1 MRILPLD
8 TSSFRQI
15 RESGN
20 LYVDKTKW
28 IYRLITE
35 GRCYFLSRPRRFGKS
50 LTINTLKELFRGNKE
65 LFEGLWI
72 YDKWGFEPHPVVI
85 FDFNSID
92 RETPEALK
100 EGLKFNLLDW
110 AEYYELTLK
119 TEQPTTKIFKDLLRE
134 LYKKYKRGVVIL
146 IDEYDKPIIDHLGEG
161 EERFKIAKQNRD
173 VLRNFFGILKGAEVV
188 DILRFVFVTGVSAFT
203 KVSIFSEWNNLIEIT
218 AEPVYADFLGYTEE
232 ELEEYFGDYLDS
244 FCERNGFKTREEC
257 MERIRYW
264 YNGYRFSPERDVKV
278 YNPVSIMYCLSR
290 GYFDNWWFKTA
301 TPTFL
306 VNLLKERSYLIPDM
320 EQLEVSKD
328 FLTAFDLENICIE
341 ALLFQSGYLT
351 IKDYD
356 GREFIKLGYPNQEVK
371 RSFSGIL
378 IERLYKAPPT
388 IRKLA
393 DEFGQVLYREDWEG
407 VKEKLNQILAQ
418 IPYPLYAKAD
428 ERFFHTI
435 FYLTLCLLGY
445 DARAETLSPG
455 GRGDMAVTMGGK
467 VFVMEFKAGASAEEA
482 LRQIEEKGY
491 ARKFEG
497 KGLKVIKV
505 GISFDMEKRE
515 IKEIKIKTEN

>member
-1 MRILPLD
+1 MKILPLD
-8 TSSFRQI
+8 TSSFSQI
-15 RESGN
+15 RENKN
-20 LYVDKTKW
+20 LYVDKTRW

-72 YDKWGFEPHPVVI
+72 YDKWSFEPHPVII
-85 FDFNSID
+85 FDFNNIP
-92 RETPEALK
+92 RHTPEALI
-100 EGLKFNLLDW
+100 EGLKDTLFEY
-110 AEYYELTLK
+110 AEDEDLEIGGEEKEPETL
-119 TEQPTTKIFKDLLRE
+119 FLR
-134 LYKKYKRGVVIL
+134 LIKKLYRKYKKSVVIL
-146 IDEYDKPIIDHLGEG
+146 VDEYDKPIIDHLGEG
-161 EERFKIAKQNRD
+161 EERFEIAKANRD
-173 VLRNFFGILKGAEVV
+173 VLKRFFGVLKGANVV
-188 DILRFVFVTGVSAFT
+188 DILKFVFVTGVSAFT

-218 AEPVYADFLGYTEE
+218 ASPKYADFLGYTEE
-232 ELEEYFGDYLDS
+232 EIEEYFGDYLDS

-278 YNPVSIMYCLSR
+278 YNPVSIMYCLSE

-306 VNLLKERSYLIPDM
+306 VNLLKERSYLIPD
-320 EQLEVSKD
+320 LEHLRVEKE
-328 FLTAFDLENICIE
+328 FLNAFDLERLKIE

-351 IKDYD
+351 IKEYD
-356 GREFIKLGYPNQEVK
+356 GELIRLGYPNQEVK
-371 RSFSGIL
+371 ISFSKIL
-378 IERLYKAPPT
+378 LDYLYDAPPN
-388 IRKLA
+388 IRDYAREL
-393 DEFGQVLYREDWEG
+393 GQALYREDWEE

-428 ERFFHTI
+428 ERFFHTV

-467 VFVMEFKAGASAEEA
+467 VFIMEFKAGTSAEEA
-482 LRQIEEKGY
+482 LKQIEEKGY

-497 KGLKVIKV
+497 KGLKIIKL
-505 GISFDMEKRE
+505 GISFDVEKRE
-515 IKEIKIKTEN
+515 VREIKAGL